1 MASIN
6 GITVKAIKQ
15 FRGHEGEP
23 LYQGN
28 VYLGNKK
35 IGWWSQD
42 SHGGPDACYLDEP
55 YRVRKLEEKVKML
68 NRDKEKTY
76 SRGDGSTYTIDYSLD
91 IMLGDLM
98 VMHEDEKM
106 FKSAVKDGY
115 AGLLLV
121 TDGYHAFGLYL
132 NKEIIGLPNEVVL
145 MKFSKLITDGKKK
158 YGFYEEDDFIKHE
171 AKIYRSL
178 DDFKVGKEIT
188 IEDIKGG
195 K

>member
-6 GITVKAIKQ
+6 GITVKAIKE

-42 SHGGPDACYLDEP
+42 SWGGPDAYYLDEP

-91 IMLGDLM
+91 IMFGDLM

-106 FKSAVKDGY
+106 FKSAIKNGY

-132 NKEIIGLPNEVVL
+132 NKEIVGLPNEVVCTKL
-145 MKFSKLITDGKKK
+145 SKLIKDGKKK
-158 YGFYEEDDFIKHE
+158 YGFYKDDDFTKHE
-171 AKIYRSL
+171 TKIYRSL
-178 DDFKVGKEIT
+178 DDFRVGLEID
-188 IEDIKGG
+188 INDIKGG

>member
-42 SHGGPDACYLDEP
+42 SHGGCDNICLDKP

-76 SRGDGSTYTIDYSLD
+76 SRGDGSKYTIDYSLD
-91 IMLGDLM
+91 IMFGELM
-98 VMHEDEKM
+98 VMYTDEKM
-106 FKSAVKDGY
+106 FKSAIKNGY

-132 NKEIIGLPNEVVL
+132 NREIVGLPNEVVC
-145 MKFSKLITDGKKK
+145 MKLSKLIEDGKKK
-158 YGFYEEDDFIKHE
+158 YGFYKESDFTKHE
-171 AKIYRSL
+171 IKVYRSL
-178 DDFKVGKEIT
+178 DDFNIGTQIKL
-188 IEDIKGG
+188 EDVMEDK
-195 K
+195 